1 MKTIL
6 VIDDDED
13 LNSALKEVLE
23 LKGYEV
29 FCAFNGRQGMEL
41 LKEIEPDL
49 VITDI
54 VMPELD
60 GLGFLGSVVN
70 REMKYP
76 CKVIVISG
84 GGRIASKNYL
94 ACAESFGVD
103 DILEK
108 PFTFA
113 KLNEKIEALI

>member
-13 LNSALKEVLE
+13 LNEALKDVLE
-23 LKGYEV
+23 LKGYKV
-29 FCAFNGRQGMEL
+29 FCAFNGLQGLKL
-41 LKEIEPDL
+41 LNETQPDL

-60 GLGFLGSVVN
+60 GLGFLGSAVDTPLN
-70 REMKYP
+70 YP
-76 CKVIVISG
+76 CKIIAISG
-84 GGRIASKNYL
+84 GGRITSQNYL
-94 ACAESFGVD
+94 ACADAFGVD
-103 DILEK
+103 AVLEK

-113 KLNEKIEALI
+113 KLHAQIEALI